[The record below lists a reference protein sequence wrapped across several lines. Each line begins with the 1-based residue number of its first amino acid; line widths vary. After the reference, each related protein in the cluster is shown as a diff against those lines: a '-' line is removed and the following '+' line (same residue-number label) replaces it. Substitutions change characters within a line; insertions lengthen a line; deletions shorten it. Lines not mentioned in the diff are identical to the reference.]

1 MRESLM
7 IKSNIKSFI
16 ALLSLLATPAAMADY
31 PVGYQDQYFV
41 GQSSS
46 QSLDVLS
53 NDSGT
58 NLFIADFNSWSVNG
72 GTIIEDSADRG
83 NRRNLIYNAPSNGFL
98 GEDEFWYV
106 LEDAQGRRNAAKVKV
121 TVKSTSLN
129 PQNDLVEVKKNT
141 PIRINALGN
150 DSVVLTGPRIAVEI
164 VEFNEW
170 SKRGGQIRL
179 AAAAAGTPR
188 QFIYTPR
195 PGFVGEDEFWYAI
208 SRFDEGPEAAKVVIN
223 VTEYDSSGA
232 HPIGKEDDIIY
243 EYNSRGTD
251 LLDFPLDNDVGN
263 NLRIVDRS
271 GWSQKGGQYSVGGPG
286 ELAYSPPTSL
296 TENGGTDKIWYVIE
310 DALGRKNWSVIN
322 YTVPAF
328 SDR

>member
-1 MRESLM
+1 M

-41 GQSSS
+41 GQSNSQSNS

-53 NDSGT
+53 NDRGT
-58 NLFIADFNSWSVNG
+58 NLFIADFNRWSVNG

-83 NRRNLIYNAPSNGFL
+83 NRRNLIYRPRDGFL

-121 TVKSTSLN
+121 TVKSTPLN
-129 PQNDLVEVKKNT
+129 PQNDLVNVKKNT

-150 DSVVLTGPRIAVEI
+150 DSVVLTGPLTAVKI

-170 SKRGGQIRL
+170 SKRGGRIRL
-179 AAAAAGTPR
+179 ADAAAGTPR
-188 QFIYTPR
+188 QFVYTPR

-208 SRFDEGPEAAKVVIN
+208 SRFDEGPAAAKVVIN

-232 HPIGKEDDIIY
+232 YPIGKQDDLVY
-243 EYNSRGTD
+243 EYNGRGTA
-251 LLDFPLDNDVGN
+251 LLDYPLDNDVGN

-271 GWSQKGGQYSVGGPG
+271 GWSQKGGRYSIGGPG
-286 ELAYSPPTSL
+286 ELVYSPPTSL

-328 SDR
+328 SAR